1 MLRITALAIAA
12 VCTLSGVARDYAQY
26 VNPLI
31 GTGRVGGALSG
42 NNNPAATVPFGMVQL
57 GPDTHPAPDWFNAS
71 GYDYTDGRIYGF
83 THTRLSGTGASD
95 LIDVSLFPTLGEAR
109 SSAFSH
115 ERETASPGYYRVN
128 LDDENILAEMTATPR
143 VGVHRYTFPVE
154 SAAHIIVDL
163 DRSAQKGSWDR
174 KIIQSQ
180 LRVVSPTMLTGYRV
194 ITGWAKLRKVYFAA
208 EFSRP
213 FEAVLS
219 DGSTVRPNTD
229 VINGRE
235 LRADLSFAPSAQ
247 PVVVKVG
254 ISAVSP
260 EGAMANLK
268 KEAEGRSFDEIAAVA
283 RKAWNDRLGAIDV
296 DDEGEK
302 ATIFYTALYHA
313 MVQPNLFSDVNGEY
327 TTPVYST
334 ARVPEGEEQ
343 YTTFSLWDTY
353 RGAHPL
359 YTLLYPKL
367 DAAFVNSML
376 RHYDDYGYLP
386 IWHLWG
392 QDNYCMIGNHAIPV
406 VVDAVLKGLPGIDPE
421 RAYEAVR
428 QSSVRSHPNS
438 PFDVWETYG
447 YMPEPLQTQS
457 VSITLEMAYND
468 WCVARLAE
476 HLGKTDDTERFYR
489 RAGFYKNLYD
499 PSTDFFRARDEKGDW
514 IEPFDPLR
522 YGANGGY
529 PYTEGNAWQYFWYVP
544 HDVDA
549 FVAMAGGPKAFEKKL
564 DDFFTITDSS
574 GEKNDNISGM
584 IGQYA
589 HGNEPSHHVAY
600 LYNAVGASQKCR
612 DLVARI
618 CSELYNTSPSGY
630 AGNDDCGEMSAW
642 YIFSAL
648 GFYPVNPAD
657 GKYWLGIPA
666 FPKATV
672 NLPDGKTFTVLTTGN
687 GRMRPSAIDGGT
699 GAPRVKSVL
708 LNGKPLKGYTIS
720 HSDILKGGTLE
731 FRLG

>member
-1 MLRITALAIAA
+1 MLRITALAIVA
-12 VCTLSGVARDYAQY
+12 VCALSGVARDYAQY

-95 LIDVSLFPTLGEAR
+95 LIDVSLFPTLGESR

-128 LDDENILAEMTATPR
+128 LDDENILAEMTATSR
-143 VGVHRYTFPVE
+143 VGVHRYTFPAD

-213 FEAVLS
+213 FETVLS

-268 KEAEGRSFDEIAAVA
+268 KETEGRSFDEIAAVA
-283 RKAWNDRLGAIDV
+283 RKEWNNRLGAIDV

-313 MVQPNLFSDVNGEY
+313 MVQPNLSSDVNGEY

-476 HLGKTDDTERFYR
+476 HLGKTDDAERFYR

-499 PSTDFFRARDEKGDW
+499 PSTGFFRARDEKGDW

-657 GKYWLGIPA
+657 GQYWLGIPA

-687 GRMRPSAIDGGT
+687 GRMRPSAIDGGV

>member
-1 MLRITALAIAA
+1 MLRITALAIVA
-12 VCTLSGVARDYAQY
+12 VCALSGVARDYAQY

-95 LIDVSLFPTLGEAR
+95 LIDVSLFPTLGESR

-128 LDDENILAEMTATPR
+128 LDDENILAEMTATSR
-143 VGVHRYTFPVE
+143 VGVHRYTFPAD

-219 DGSTVRPNTD
+219 DGSTVRPKTD

-260 EGAMANLK
+260 DGAMANLK

-283 RKAWNDRLGAIDV
+283 RKEWNDRLGAIDV

-476 HLGKTDDTERFYR
+476 HLGKTDDAERFYR

-499 PSTDFFRARDEKGDW
+499 PSTGFFRARNEKGDW

-549 FVAMAGGPKAFEKKL
+549 FVAMAGGPKVFEKKL

-666 FPKATV
+666 FDKATI

-687 GRMRPSAIDGGT
+687 GRVRPSAIDGGA